1 MQKRSIYKKLVRSK
15 KHSFKLKQSKE
26 FENLR
31 KKQPRDFWNFFKR
44 KTCKMY
50 ADIDISDFYRHF
62 SEIFDNIKKVNIPE
76 VEDFI
81 SNHDFNDDDSA
92 FEELNLPITQQEVLS
107 AIKRLSKNKSVSP
120 SDNLLNEYLIESSD
134 ILSGHLT
141 DMFNIIFNSGHFPT
155 SWSKGYIVPIFKK
168 GDKNDTNNYRGITL
182 TSNLGKL
189 FTSIL
194 NLRVEKWFES
204 NNLLSDSQFGFR
216 KQCSTADAIFILSNL
231 VQYILNQNLRLPCA
245 FIDLKKA
252 FDSVNTDA
260 LWYKLFHMGMNG
272 KLLKLFRSMYA
283 SVKSCIKYSN
293 RCSEFFLYF
302 NRIKTGTD
310 QLPSSFCA
318 LFGRS

>member
-1 MQKRSIYKKLVRSK
+1 MKIEELLCQKRSIYKKLVRSK

-31 KKQPRDFWNFFKR
+31 KKQPRDFWNFFNR

-62 SEIFDNIKKVNIPE
+62 SEIFDIKKVNIPE
-76 VEDFI
+76 VGDFI
-81 SNHDFNDDDSA
+81 SNHDFNDDDNA

-168 GDKNDTNNYRGITL
+168 GDKYDTNNYRGITL

-189 FTSIL
+189 FY
-194 NLRVEKWFES
+194 
-204 NNLLSDSQFGFR
+204 
-216 KQCSTADAIFILSNL
+216 
-231 VQYILNQNLRLPCA
+231 QY
-245 FIDLKKA
+245 LK
-252 FDSVNTDA
+252 F
-260 LWYKLFHMGMNG
+260 
-272 KLLKLFRSMYA
+272 
-283 SVKSCIKYSN
+283 KS
-293 RCSEFFLYF
+293 
-302 NRIKTGTD
+302 
-310 QLPSSFCA
+310 
-318 LFGRS
+318 